1 MEKECSLYRICS
13 VNALT
18 GAKKILFLH
27 QTFTSP
33 KIQPMTLLFDLIS
46 LEGLIIIILAI
57 FVVFL
62 LVIRDKQKERL
73 LKESEKNRL
82 ASVDDVIAQYGD
94 PDQIVVVNPTRGNDT
109 EGTVLEF
116 KSKNILFINGFPIEK
131 QHVKDVSFSNFAN
144 AYLPNDYKVIIITDI
159 AGQDIIHIPLGAGN
173 DAHYANE
180 VVKEIKSL
188 L

>member
-1 MEKECSLYRICS
+1 M
-13 VNALT
+13 
-18 GAKKILFLH
+18 
-27 QTFTSP
+27 TF
-33 KIQPMTLLFDLIS
+33 LFDIFS
-46 LEGLIIIILAI
+46 TEGLIIIILAFFAI
-57 FVVFL
+57 FL
-62 LVIRDKQKERL
+62 LVIRDKRKERL

-82 ASVDDVIAQYGD
+82 ASVDDVIAQYGE
-94 PDQIVVVNPTRGNDT
+94 PDHIVVVNPTRGNDT

-131 QHVKDVSFSNFAN
+131 QHIKDVSFSNFAN
-144 AYLPNDYKVIIITDI
+144 AYLPNDYKVIIITDG
-159 AGQDIIHIPLGAGN
+159 AGQNVIHIPLGAGN

>member
-1 MEKECSLYRICS
+1 
-13 VNALT
+13 
-18 GAKKILFLH
+18 
-27 QTFTSP
+27 
-33 KIQPMTLLFDLIS
+33 MTPLFDLFS
-46 LEGLIIIILAI
+46 PEGLIIIILAI